1 MDLAS
6 TLAASFVPSS
16 VEPFTSRNSYIV
28 DISGSL
34 LRMMNYVVAPVGFVD
49 VEVRLVRR
57 RKQALVR
64 SISFRLRNNNPRV
77 SSPRRKR
84 EQTDTAI

>member
-1 MDLAS
+1 
-6 TLAASFVPSS
+6 
-16 VEPFTSRNSYIV
+16 
-28 DISGSL
+28 
-34 LRMMNYVVAPVGFVD
+34 MMNYVVAPVGFVD